1 MIEYCSC
8 PVMTNACTL
17 SSCFVF
23 SEVESKTALE
33 TDPSD
38 TSVEEEE
45 DAVTDNSFI
54 GSGSESN

>member
-1 MIEYCSC
+1 
-8 PVMTNACTL
+8 MTNACTL

-23 SEVESKTALE
+23 SEVESKIAL
-33 TDPSD
+33 DPSE